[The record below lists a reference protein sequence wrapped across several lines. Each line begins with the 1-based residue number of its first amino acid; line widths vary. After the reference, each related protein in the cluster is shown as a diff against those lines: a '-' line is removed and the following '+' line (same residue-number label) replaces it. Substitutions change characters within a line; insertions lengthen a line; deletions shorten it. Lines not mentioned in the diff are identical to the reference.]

1 MEVPEGLKSIVEEEL
16 PVETE
21 MQTMNGIV
29 VERKKGMSNF
39 WGKFK
44 TSLIEI
50 FKDEED
56 QHL

>member
-1 MEVPEGLKSIVEEEL
+1 LKSVHEEVL
-16 PVETE
+16 VDTDTYPVSTA
-21 MQTMNGIV
+21 
-29 VERKKGMSNF
+29 ERKKGMSNF

-50 FKDEED
+50 FKEEED